1 MGGVPTAVRKTA
13 GQPRADDVHE
23 KKKEEKRE
31 KKKQKLEESAELKG
45 VAAQEAAPQQ
55 TL

>member
-1 MGGVPTAVRKTA
+1 MKR
-13 GQPRADDVHE
+13 
-23 KKKEEKRE
+23 KKKEKEK
-31 KKKQKLEESAELKG
+31 KLEESAEFEG